1 MKHKPI
7 PWAIALTGVLYYALL
22 IYWQSDEL
30 SGSGQARDA
39 AVFGLVF
46 SVIYVAYCMLC
57 FQRDLPPGLKD
68 MPFVGRYGKL
78 TGWLVFGSIAVYY
91 VRPSAWGG
99 YDEGVGFFLVGIL
112 LLGFAAA
119 AILTCFMWSGDQSSR
134 LYALSRFVDVY
145 PTITKPERHVRFNE
159 KMWTT
164 TFVLIIYFGMTNV
177 MLFGLSG
184 QALDLFSGF
193 RSIMAGAS
201 GTIMHL
207 GIGPIVTGSIIMQL
221 FAGAKII
228 RLDLSDSEDKAMYQ
242 GVQKLLVLI
251 MIPIE
256 SIPQTYGFLDPS
268 EWLIDAYG
276 LGWANFVIVAQL
288 FAGSYLVFLLDEL
301 VSKWG
306 IGSGISL
313 FIAAGVAQ
321 STFVGT
327 LSPLATTTG
336 APYSIQ
342 NPPSGTLPMIFY
354 MFRESTNYEMIQA
367 NGFEIMLLTH
377 VNPVAAL
384 VSSIIVF
391 LVVAYAESSKL
402 ELPLTHG
409 KVRGH
414 RGKYPIR
421 LVYASNIP
429 VILMAALLANINMFT
444 LLFWSHPT
452 LSQTPILGQNGWASA
467 SAFIGTYEPGQTT
480 ASGGFA
486 WYASMVN
493 GVNDWLIPLLNQ
505 QGDVFGHSLTQIMV
519 HVVFY
524 VALMTVG
531 SMVFAKFWID
541 TTNMGTKDVAKQIE
555 RTGMQIPGFRKNPKV
570 LEKILENYIPP
581 VTYFSGAFVG
591 LLAAGAD
598 LLGTV
603 GNATGTGAGCRYHP
617 AYLRANPKGTGHG
630 NASDDPPV
638 LRCRVILDVGRERGS
653 VHGGRPSPKVPCFKS
668 TALMNSRW
676 FQAPTVLWHAWR
688 DVLFFLPFVAFGLL
702 FIGVGIGGAAVGAYE
717 WWMAGEEHCISS
729 DDEPLFTGDGTAHCL
744 DHDSQSSF
752 DTPEASGPIQIFK
765 RK

>member
-1 MKHKPI
+1 MKHKPM
-7 PWAIALTGVLYYALL
+7 PLAVA
-22 IYWQSDEL
+22 L
-30 SGSGQARDA
+30 SGLLYWGLLVYWVRDDLQAGFDTAGGEA
-39 AVFGLVF
+39 AIFGIVF
-46 SVIYVAYCMLC
+46 SIVYVGYSMACLMI
-57 FQRDLPPGLKD
+57 DMPEGLKT
-68 MPFVGRYGKL
+68 MPVVGRYGKL
-78 TGWLVFGSIAVYY
+78 LGWLAMLGLAAWY

-99 YDEGVGFFLVGIL
+99 YDEGVGFFLVGIC
-112 LLGFAAA
+112 LLGFGAAS
-119 AILTCFMWSGDQSSR
+119 IITCFMWGGDDSSR
-134 LYALSRFVDVY
+134 LYALRRFVDVY

-164 TFVLIIYFGMTNV
+164 TFVLIIYFAMTNV
-177 MLFGLSG
+177 MLYGLSG
-184 QALDLFSGF
+184 EALDLFSGF

-228 RLDLSDSEDKAMYQ
+228 RLDLSNSDDKAMYQ

-256 SIPQTYGFLDPS
+256 SIPQTYGFLDPQ
-268 EWLIDAYG
+268 EILIDNYG

-327 LSPLATTTG
+327 LSPLPATSG
-336 APYSIQ
+336 VPYSLQ

-354 MFRESTNYEMIQA
+354 MFREATNAEMISN
-367 NGFEIMLLTH
+367 NGFEQILLTH

-384 VSSIIVF
+384 FSSIVVF

-429 VILMAALLANINMFT
+429 VILMAALLANINMFS

-452 LSQTPILGQNGWASA
+452 LSQTPILGREGWASA
-467 SAFIGTYEPGQTT
+467 SQYIGTYEAGQTT

-493 GVNDWLIPLLNQ
+493 GVNDWMLPLLNQ

-555 RTGMQIPGFRKNPKV
+555 RTGMQIPGFRKNPKI

-603 GNATGTGAGCRYHP
+603 GNASGTG
-617 AYLRANPKGTGHG
+617 
-630 NASDDPPV
+630 
-638 LRCRVILDVGRERGS
+638 
-653 VHGGRPSPKVPCFKS
+653 
-668 TALMNSRW
+668 
-676 FQAPTVLWHAWR
+676 
-688 DVLFFLPFVAFGLL
+688 LL
-702 FIGVGIGGAAVGAYE
+702 LAVGIILRTYEQIQKEQAMEMHPMIRQFFGA
-717 WWMAGEEHCISS
+717 
-729 DDEPLFTGDGTAHCL
+729 D
-744 DHDSQSSF
+744 
-752 DTPEASGPIQIFK
+752 
-765 RK
+765 

>member
-7 PWAIALTGVLYYALL
+7 PWAIALTGALYFGLL

-30 SGSGQARDA
+30 SGTSEQMA
-39 AVFGLVF
+39 AAQFGLIL
-46 SVIYVAYCMLC
+46 SVIYVAYLMWC
-57 FQRDLPPGLKD
+57 FQRDLPKGLQD
-68 MPFVGRYGKL
+68 APVIGRYGKL
-78 TGWLVFGSIAVYY
+78 IGWVALSSIAVWY

-112 LLGFAAA
+112 LLGFGAA
-119 AILTCFMWSGDQSSR
+119 AILTCFMWSGDKSSR

-164 TFVLIIYFGMTNV
+164 TFVLIIYFAMTNV
-177 MLFGLSG
+177 MLYGLSG

-228 RLDLSDSEDKAMYQ
+228 RLDLSNSDDKAMYQ

-256 SIPQTYGFLDPS
+256 AIPQTYGFLDPT
-268 EWLIDAYG
+268 EFLIDSYG
-276 LGWANFVIVAQL
+276 IGWANFVIVAQL

-306 IGSGISL
+306 IGSGMSL

-327 LSPLATTTG
+327 LSPLPVTKG
-336 APYSIQ
+336 IGYSLS

-354 MFRESTNYEMIQA
+354 MFREATNYDMISS
-367 NGFEIMLLTH
+367 NGFETILLTH
-377 VNPVAAL
+377 VNPLAAL
-384 VSSIIVF
+384 FSSIVVF

-452 LSQTPILGQNGWASA
+452 LSQTPLLGRNGAGSL
-467 SAFIGTYEPGQTT
+467 SKYIGTYEQGQTT

-493 GVNDWLIPLLNQ
+493 GVNDWLLPLLNQ
-505 QGDVFGHSLTQIMV
+505 QGDVFGHSLTQIML

-524 VALMTVG
+524 VILMTVG
-531 SMVFAKFWID
+531 SMIFAKFWID

-603 GNATGTGAGCRYHP
+603 GNATGTG
-617 AYLRANPKGTGHG
+617 
-630 NASDDPPV
+630 
-638 LRCRVILDVGRERGS
+638 
-653 VHGGRPSPKVPCFKS
+653 
-668 TALMNSRW
+668 
-676 FQAPTVLWHAWR
+676 
-688 DVLFFLPFVAFGLL
+688 LL
-702 FIGVGIGGAAVGAYE
+702 LAVGIILRTYEQIQKEQAMEMHPMIRQFFGAE
-717 WWMAGEEHCISS
+717 
-729 DDEPLFTGDGTAHCL
+729 
-744 DHDSQSSF
+744 
-752 DTPEASGPIQIFK
+752 
-765 RK
+765 

>member
-1 MKHKPI
+1 MGKQSI
-7 PWAIALTGVLYYALL
+7 PWAVGLTGLLYFGMLG
-22 IYWQSDEL
+22 YWQYDAFETAL
-30 SGSGQARDA
+30 FGSGNATQNAIDGA
-39 AVFGLVF
+39 IFGF
-46 SVIYVAYCMLC
+46 AFGVIYVAFMIWC
-57 FQRDLPPGLKD
+57 FTRDMPEGLKE
-68 MPFVGRYGKL
+68 VLVIGRYGKML
-78 TGWLVFGSIAVYY
+78 AWLAFLGTAVWYC
-91 VRPSAWGG
+91 RPNAW
-99 YDEGVGFFLVGIL
+99 YDGTHQDLVGYLLVGVI
-112 LLGFAAA
+112 LLGFGAAA
-119 AILTCFMWSGDQSSR
+119 ALTCFMYSGEKSSR
-134 LYALSRFVDVY
+134 LYALRRFVDTY

-159 KMWTT
+159 KLWTT
-164 TFVLIIYFGMTNV
+164 TLVLIIYFAMTNV
-177 MLFGLSG
+177 MIWGLSG

-228 RLDLSDSEDKAMYQ
+228 RLDLQDSEDKAMYQ
-242 GVQKLLVLI
+242 GVQKLLVLL

-256 SIPQTYGFLDPS
+256 SIPQTYGFLDPT
-268 EWLIDAYG
+268 EALITNYG
-276 LGWANFVIVAQL
+276 MGWANFVIVAQL

-327 LSPLATTTG
+327 LSPMPATSG
-336 APYSIQ
+336 LDYSLQ

-354 MFRESTNYEMIQA
+354 MFREASNAEMISQ
-367 NGFEIMLLTH
+367 NGFETILLTH

-384 VSSIIVF
+384 FSSVVVF

-444 LLFWSHPT
+444 LLFWNHPT
-452 LSQTPILGQNGWASA
+452 LQKTPILGKEGWGSM
-467 SAFIGTYEPGQTT
+467 SEYIGTYEPGSSTP
-480 ASGGFA
+480 SGGFA
-486 WYASMVN
+486 WYSSMVN

-505 QGDVFGHSLTQIMV
+505 QGDIYGHSLWQIGG

-524 VALMTVG
+524 VTLMTVG

-541 TTNMGTKDVAKQIE
+541 TTNMGSKDVAKQIE
-555 RTGMQIPGFRKNPKV
+555 RTGMQIPGFRKNPLV
-570 LEKILENYIPP
+570 LERILERYIPP

-603 GNATGTGAGCRYHP
+603 GNATGTG
-617 AYLRANPKGTGHG
+617 
-630 NASDDPPV
+630 
-638 LRCRVILDVGRERGS
+638 
-653 VHGGRPSPKVPCFKS
+653 
-668 TALMNSRW
+668 
-676 FQAPTVLWHAWR
+676 
-688 DVLFFLPFVAFGLL
+688 LL
-702 FIGVGIGGAAVGAYE
+702 LAVGIILRTYEQIQKEQAMEMHPMLRQFFGAE
-717 WWMAGEEHCISS
+717 
-729 DDEPLFTGDGTAHCL
+729 
-744 DHDSQSSF
+744 
-752 DTPEASGPIQIFK
+752 
-765 RK
+765 